1 MSKNAENMIFDK
13 IDKTEAKI
21 LIVDDI
27 QENINLV
34 QSVLKNHGYKRIWT
48 QNDSTKV
55 IDMVIETEF
64 DLIILDI
71 NMPVISGLEIL
82 TDLKRI
88 YANAYAPVLMLTA
101 NTSKELRM
109 KALKN
114 GAQDFI
120 EKPFD
125 ISELVHR
132 ATNII
137 TTRILFNSHS
147 LSNEMLE
154 LQVRERTRTLNES
167 RKDIIYRLAKMAEY
181 RDNETGDHVIR
192 VSKISGILAKNL
204 GHDYKTVEQ
213 IEIVAPMHDVGKV
226 GIPDGILLKPG
237 PLTDE
242 EFKIM
247 KSHTV
252 IGEDILANHPS
263 QVIQVASRV
272 ARNHHEKW
280 DGSGYPD
287 QLQGENIPIECR
299 IVCVADV
306 FDALT
311 SNRPYKKAWALEK
324 AILTIEELS
333 GKHFEPEI
341 VKIFKKSIDEIAV
354 IMQKYN
360 Q

>member
-1 MSKNAENMIFDK
+1 MLQNGENNAYGEINKSK
-13 IDKTEAKI
+13 AKI

-27 QENINLV
+27 QENINLIE
-34 QSVLKNHGYKRIWT
+34 SVFKNSGYSRIWT

-71 NMPVISGLEIL
+71 NMPIISGLDIL
-82 TDLKRI
+82 KDLRRI

-101 NTSKELRM
+101 NTSRDLRIQ
-109 KALKN
+109 ALKN

-137 TTRILFNSHS
+137 RTRILFNFHA
-147 LSNEMLE
+147 LTNEMLE
-154 LQVRERTRTLNES
+154 IKVRERTRNLNES

-192 VSKISGILAKNL
+192 VSKVSGILAKNL
-204 GHDYKTVEQ
+204 DLDYKTVEQ

-226 GIPDGILLKPG
+226 GIPDGILLKQG
-237 PLTDE
+237 ALTEE

-247 KSHTV
+247 KDHTI

-263 QVIQVASRV
+263 QVIQLASRV

-280 DGSGYPD
+280 DGTGYPD
-287 QLQGENIPIECR
+287 KLHGENIPFECR
-299 IVCVADV
+299 IICVADV

-311 SNRPYKKAWALEK
+311 SNRPYKKAWPIEK
-324 AILTIEELS
+324 AISTIEELS

-341 VKIFKKSIDEIAV
+341 VKVFKKSIEEIIAV
-354 IMQKYN
+354 MQKYSK
-360 Q
+360 